1 MVRQQISI
9 SVSEAL
15 HLRLQEYRDAINI
28 SEICREALG
37 AKLDEIESRKKE
49 QKNMS
54 VIARLKKEKHDLDN
68 ASLQAGREAF
78 DLDLEKLP
86 YKTLVE
92 ITGISLSQNW
102 VDSDYPLN
110 RLMDILELDKF
121 QDDLWKG
128 RLESFERAQFALGY
142 IKRAQERWKT
152 DLSELSTREV

>member
-9 SVSEAL
+9 SVPEEL
-15 HLRLQEYRDAINI
+15 HQRLEEYRDTLNI

-37 AKLDEIESRKKE
+37 AKLDEIESRRKDK
-49 QKNMS
+49 KNMT

-86 YKTLVE
+86 YKTLLDL
-92 ITGISLSQNW
+92 TAISLSQNW
-102 VDSDYPLN
+102 GDSDYPLN
-110 RLMDILELDKF
+110 RLMEILELDKF
-121 QDDLWKG
+121 QDDLWKE
-128 RLESFERAQFALGY
+128 RLESFERVQFALGY